1 MDHPG
6 VDGILLD
13 GDVDDSQSSSS
24 EGIDSVDRDRTKDSA
39 PTVVLLPTLP
49 YSDSNSSGGLKST
62 PHDCGLDVDI
72 EHPRCPSPGSC
83 LLPSFDAYRDPDIV
97 ESCGCGL
104 GSGTDVMASKAA
116 TEEGT
121 ESGS

>member
-6 VDGILLD
+6 VEGTLFD

-39 PTVVLLPTLP
+39 PTVVSLPKLP
-49 YSDSNSSGGLKST
+49 YSESKSSGGLKST
-62 PHDCGLDVDI
+62 SQDCGLDVDI
-72 EHPRCPSPGSC
+72 EDPRRPSPGSC
-83 LLPSFDAYRDPDIV
+83 LLPSFNAYRDPGIV
-97 ESCGCGL
+97 EFCSCGL
-104 GSGTDVMASKAA
+104 GSGADVIASKAA